1 MISMLLKTKKPS
13 VACAILWLL
22 ASITPTSA
30 AANIPK
36 FRDFTVDI
44 YKGPVAAPNLS
55 SNSQAKTY
63 RTRLREAAKG
73 GVNFAGHYILA
84 SWGCG
89 TSCATGAVIDARNG
103 DVFFFPFSVC
113 CWRNVD
119 DGFQPIEFRKN
130 STLIVFAG
138 LRNEQGAMG
147 AHFYD
152 FQSGNFIHLKTIET
166 SADFGNDSHE
176 QNELTRHDKNSTPV
190 APQRSRDCLLEAVRE
205 LDDNLS
211 PASDIAKAVVV
222 TCSYH
227 LKELAKQSAN
237 KYKINVLRA
246 TELARKA
253 AYENALVMVL
263 RHRGARGN

>member
-1 MISMLLKTKKPS
+1 MIPMLLKTKKPS

-30 AANIPK
+30 AADIPK

-63 RTRLREAAKG
+63 RTRLRDAAKG

-103 DVFFFPFSVC
+103 DVFFFPFFVC
-113 CWRNVD
+113 CWGNVD
-119 DGFQPIEFRKN
+119 DGFHPIEFRKN
-130 STLIVFAG
+130 STLVVFAG
-138 LRNEQGAMG
+138 LRNEQGPMG

-152 FQSGNFIHLKTIET
+152 FRSGNFAHLKTIET
-166 SADFGNDSHE
+166 NADFGNDSQE
-176 QNELTRHDKNSTPV
+176 QYEYPSNKNQNTSATLQP
-190 APQRSRDCLLEAVRE
+190 SRNCMLAAVRE
-205 LDDNLS
+205 LDDGLS
-211 PASDIAKAVVV
+211 PASDIATAAVT
-222 TCSYH
+222 TCSDY
-227 LKELAKQSAN
+227 LKKFAKISASQQ
-237 KYKINVLRA
+237 KLTVLRA
-246 TELARKA
+246 TEIIKKT
-253 AYENALVMVL
+253 AYEAAIVMVL
-263 RHRGARGN
+263 RNRGKRNK

>member
-1 MISMLLKTKKPS
+1 MLLKTKKSS

-30 AANIPK
+30 AADIPK
-36 FRDFTVDI
+36 FRDFAVDI

-63 RTRLREAAKG
+63 RTRLRDAAKG

-89 TSCATGAVIDARNG
+89 TSCASGAVIDARNG
-103 DVFFFPFSVC
+103 DVFFFPFFVC
-113 CWRNVD
+113 CWGNVD

-138 LRNEQGAMG
+138 LRNEQGPMG

-152 FQSGNFIHLKTIET
+152 FKSGNFIHLKTIET
-166 SADFGNDSHE
+166 SADFGNDRHE
-176 QNELTRHDKNSTPV
+176 QNELTRHDKKSTPV

-222 TCSYH
+222 TCSYS
-227 LKELAKQSAN
+227 LKELAKKSARQH
-237 KYKINVLRA
+237 KLTVLRA
-246 TELARKA
+246 TKIVQET

-263 RHRGARGN
+263 RHRRERDN